1 MMRMGIEKILPLF
14 AIAVLPVAVSLLM
27 NSLLRRGRL
36 AKLTYMQKQVI
47 VGVIFGILA
56 IGGTEFGVPVEGAV
70 MNARDAAPLCA
81 GLIFGGPAGLIAGL
95 IGGIERWFA
104 SYWGA
109 GYYTRLACSI
119 STCLTGLLAAF
130 LRKYQFEDKIPSWD
144 QALAAGFEAEIF
156 HMIMIFVTNMSSVR
170 PAFNY
175 VRLITIPMVAVNTL
189 AVTLAV
195 VMLNLTDKTIAEET
209 KAANKTLTVI
219 TERALLRIVAAAFLA
234 TTAFGYYLESQISS
248 ENIRQILYL
257 SIQDASRDIMEQ
269 FNEIVLHTNR
279 LAAAAIKN
287 NPNSDL
293 ENLAEQYNVYQINV
307 IDQNGIVTGSSNPDY
322 IGTDIRSDTESEAFL
337 RLLTEDGQSEIV
349 QDLRLVNGEDPR
361 YLKYSAVKTD
371 TGMIQIICERNMII
385 NEIELIGN
393 YVVSNRR
400 AGETGA
406 VMILDQNN
414 EIVGHTADVS
424 VYNLINTKE
433 LDGTMFQKDYPGIV
447 HRLTAKNNVY
457 YYIYEPAEKYALVS
471 ILPAAE
477 GDFEK
482 DLSAYLNVFMQ
493 TIVYGMLFVVIS
505 RSNRK
510 QIAENIRR
518 VNDSLEDITAG
529 KLDTKVEV
537 NATTEFEQLSEGVN
551 TTVDSLKRYIAEANA
566 RIDTEL
572 EYAREIQTSALPSHF
587 PAFPNRNEIDIYAL
601 MKPAKEVGGDFY
613 DFYFI
618 DEKHLAFAIADVSGK
633 GIPAALFMMRSKTLL
648 KTYATYGIAVA
659 DIFTNGNY
667 QLGEENDADMFVTAW
682 MGILNLETGELKYA
696 NAGHNRPLLRRK
708 DGTFEYL
715 KGPAG
720 MVLAGVKNMVYKE
733 QTLMLEPGD
742 ELFLYTDGVVEAK
755 NADGEMYGD
764 DRLNQSINR
773 LIGKSAEETCKRIR
787 QDVEEFYEGA
797 PQFDDMTELMIR
809 FRQYWNQN

>member
-1 MMRMGIEKILPLF
+1 
-14 AIAVLPVAVSLLM
+14 
-27 NSLLRRGRL
+27 
-36 AKLTYMQKQVI
+36 
-47 VGVIFGILA
+47 
-56 IGGTEFGVPVEGAV
+56 
-70 MNARDAAPLCA
+70 
-81 GLIFGGPAGLIAGL
+81 
-95 IGGIERWFA
+95 
-104 SYWGA
+104 
-109 GYYTRLACSI
+109 
-119 STCLTGLLAAF
+119 
-130 LRKYQFEDKIPSWD
+130 
-144 QALAAGFEAEIF
+144 
-156 HMIMIFVTNMSSVR
+156 
-170 PAFNY
+170 
-175 VRLITIPMVAVNTL
+175 
-189 AVTLAV
+189 
-195 VMLNLTDKTIAEET
+195 
-209 KAANKTLTVI
+209 
-219 TERALLRIVAAAFLA
+219 
-234 TTAFGYYLESQISS
+234 
-248 ENIRQILYL
+248 
-257 SIQDASRDIMEQ
+257 
-269 FNEIVLHTNR
+269 
-279 LAAAAIKN
+279 
-287 NPNSDL
+287 
-293 ENLAEQYNVYQINV
+293 
-307 IDQNGIVTGSSNPDY
+307 
-322 IGTDIRSDTESEAFL
+322 
-337 RLLTEDGQSEIV
+337 
-349 QDLRLVNGEDPR
+349 
-361 YLKYSAVKTD
+361 
-371 TGMIQIICERNMII
+371 
-385 NEIELIGN
+385 
-393 YVVSNRR
+393 
-400 AGETGA
+400 
-406 VMILDQNN
+406 
-414 EIVGHTADVS
+414 
-424 VYNLINTKE
+424 
-433 LDGTMFQKDYPGIV
+433 
-447 HRLTAKNNVY
+447 
-457 YYIYEPAEKYALVS
+457 
-471 ILPAAE
+471 
-477 GDFEK
+477 
-482 DLSAYLNVFMQ
+482 MQ

-510 QIAENIRR
+510 QIVENIRR

-659 DIFTNGNY
+659 DIFTNGNF